1 MGRQALAVGKGAL
14 GRWGLGRRRLALVS
28 PPWQAFCTCTRRR
41 ELRLSLRSATP
52 GVPVSV
58 VWVCIRPCSSCFY
71 AFAIL
76 RSSLCYCW
84 YCRDPPQIV
93 DLARR
98 RRPSDIRCTSSSL
111 CAVASSATGVSVQAV
126 LFCCIGVSW
135 YFAYASIVHDLQVHW
150 RGSRSSQHVM
160 RTVCYCSS
168 TRQLRKNS

>member
-111 CAVASSATGVSVQAV
+111 RCCIVLPSYTVSSASAVVVFPWYFCARAPCAVTPQIRNGNAQ
-126 LFCCIGVSW
+126 
-135 YFAYASIVHDLQVHW
+135 
-150 RGSRSSQHVM
+150 R
-160 RTVCYCSS
+160 RTPGY
-168 TRQLRKNS
+168 